1 MAQTMNEME
10 IISKAIYSS
19 YDLLKN
25 EKELTV
31 NALASLKE
39 AEESLNRAIEYVL
52 SNRRTERTS

>member
-1 MAQTMNEME
+1 MAQTLNEME

-19 YDLLKN
+19 YDLLK
-25 EKELTV
+25 KEEVLAE

-39 AEESLNRAIEYVL
+39 AEESLNKAIEYVL

>member
-19 YDLLKN
+19 YDLLK
-25 EKELTV
+25 KEDEIAK

-39 AEESLNRAIEYVL
+39 AEESLNKAIEYVL
-52 SNRRTERTS
+52 SNRRIERTS